1 MSLSIIIITKNEEA
15 QIKDCLESVRFADEI
30 ILVDSGSTDKTLSIA
45 RAYATRI
52 IETDWKGYSG
62 TKMIAL
68 EAATGDWIL
77 WLDAD
82 ERVQPSLQ
90 EEIQEVTKTG
100 AVAGYYIA
108 RKAIFLG
115 RWIKHCGWYPG
126 YVIRLF
132 KKEGAR
138 FSENLVHESV
148 YIDGPAAHLKS
159 PLIHYTDTSLDH
171 YFIKFN
177 KYTTLAAR
185 ELFQSNYS
193 CHLTDLIGRPIYS
206 FIKMYIIKR
215 GFLDGV
221 QGLILCILSA
231 CYVFTKYAK
240 LWHYREQN
248 KTKE

>member
-100 AVAGYYIA
+100 GVTGYYIA

-115 RWIKHCGWYPG
+115 
-126 YVIRLF
+126 
-132 KKEGAR
+132 
-138 FSENLVHESV
+138 
-148 YIDGPAAHLKS
+148 
-159 PLIHYTDTSLDH
+159 
-171 YFIKFN
+171 
-177 KYTTLAAR
+177 
-185 ELFQSNYS
+185 
-193 CHLTDLIGRPIYS
+193 
-206 FIKMYIIKR
+206 
-215 GFLDGV
+215 
-221 QGLILCILSA
+221 
-231 CYVFTKYAK
+231 
-240 LWHYREQN
+240 
-248 KTKE
+248 